1 MNFETWL
8 QSDLTKPLK
17 VQALHGV
24 FFSADNAANLI
35 GVEVYNNGT
44 AASLSGTCIGYAI
57 RADGGTLTI
66 TGTVSGNKAS
76 IILPTS
82 AYVIEGPLDVVIK
95 VVSGSVKTTVGACRG
110 YVQRATTDTIIDPG
124 HVIPSLEEL
133 LAQIDACEQATDA
146 ANTAA
151 TNANSKATAAN
162 TATTRA
168 NNAAAALENMD
179 ATATTLSPGSSAT
192 ASVSTVSGHY
202 RLALG
207 VPKGDIGP
215 APTITNTATTYQ
227 NSTSGTTIPTGTW
240 QTTQPTTPQ
249 GQFLW
254 VRTILTWD
262 NGQTTTLYSVSRM
275 GIDGSG
281 SVVSVNNVS
290 PDANG
295 NVTLPVDTTPTS
307 GSTNPVTSG
316 GVYTALAAKA
326 PLASP
331 QFSGSPTAPTPASGT
346 DSTRIATTAFVNA
359 ALANNSGL
367 SMPTLSNVST
377 VAELNSELDTAISG
391 MPEGGILHFRVNTTA
406 AFGLFLQGAVYF
418 GVLYKSALNQYCHVM
433 FYPNYLLAPISGVRL
448 GAGWSYARLL
458 TGELE
463 TTTLTAT
470 LRNGGTSGT
479 ALATGTATI
488 KRNEG
493 FIDFKLSIT
502 DCANVAITSFAS
514 ITFSSSLP
522 AQIPAY
528 FPIMIRRG
536 GQAYFIAT
544 SQNNAGASLTIR
556 GGDIGSQGN
565 PSWTFMDSNTEIYAH
580 EFVAI

>member
-1 MNFETWL
+1 MNFATWL

-82 AYVIEGPLDVVIK
+82 AYVIEGPLDIVIK

-146 ANTAA
+146 ANAAA
-151 TNANSKATAAN
+151 TNANSKASAAN

-179 ATATTLSPGSSAT
+179 ATATTLTPGSSAT

-215 APTITNTATTYQ
+215 APTIANTATTYQ

-240 QTTQPTTPQ
+240 QTTQPETPQ
-249 GQFLW
+249 GQYLW
-254 VRTILTWD
+254 IRTILTW
-262 NGQTTTLYSVSRM
+262 NNNQTTTLYSVSRM

-281 SVVSVNNVS
+281 SVVSVNNIS

-295 NVTLPVDTTPTS
+295 NVTLPTDTTPTQN
-307 GSTNPVTSG
+307 STNYVTSG
-316 GVYTALAAKA
+316 GIYTEAGNLAAGMAILSNNNTHAAIASGQYVYVRGHSTLAEGLYRATAAIAANGTLSTSNLTAVSGGGLNALKSSVDTLNTNLTSYQYISNRALTALVTSIDNGDDLNTFTTPGMYYSNNKTVSNA
-326 PLASP
+326 PY
-331 QFSGSPTAPTPASGT
+331 
-346 DSTRIATTAFVNA
+346 ATTYFHLMVFGFN
-359 ALANNSGL
+359 G
-367 SMPTLSNVST
+367 T
-377 VAELNSELDTAISG
+377 VI
-391 MPEGGILHFRVNTTA
+391 
-406 AFGLFLQGAVYF
+406 
-418 GVLYKSALNQYCHVM
+418 
-433 FYPNYLLAPISGVRL
+433 
-448 GAGWSYARLL
+448 
-458 TGELE
+458 
-463 TTTLTAT
+463 
-470 LRNGGTSGT
+470 
-479 ALATGTATI
+479 
-488 KRNEG
+488 
-493 FIDFKLSIT
+493 
-502 DCANVAITSFAS
+502 
-514 ITFSSSLP
+514 
-522 AQIPAY
+522 QIWC
-528 FPIMIRRG
+528 
-536 GQAYFIAT
+536 
-544 SQNNAGASLTIR
+544 NLAGAMVYVRGIFGTTIGTWNR
-556 GGDIGSQGN
+556 IQMV
-565 PSWTFMDSNTEIYAH
+565 TA
-580 EFVAI
+580 